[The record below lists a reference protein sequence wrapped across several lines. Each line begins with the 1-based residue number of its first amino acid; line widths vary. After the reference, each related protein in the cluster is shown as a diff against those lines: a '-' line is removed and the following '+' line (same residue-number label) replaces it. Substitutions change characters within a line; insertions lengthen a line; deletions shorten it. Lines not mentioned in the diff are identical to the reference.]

1 MYCLCSLDNH
11 NKKKFGFKPLYTIT
25 FFKHILTT
33 SNTVMQYSNIK
44 SIHICSGFKMHWVQ
58 SIPFSHICLAIQ
70 VNPSIIPNFGSV
82 QSLKILL
89 QNFQIHRSASILQ
102 RFQISCDPPQVNH
115 SPQLITV
122 QYQRKFLTHSNIKQ
136 GIQKNRALDCE
147 CTLLSCNFCKDYFAP
162 RVSVCV
168 FQHT

>member
-89 QNFQIHRSASILQ
+89 QNFQIHRALLFSRGFRSAVISIGKSQ
-102 RFQISCDPPQVNH
+102 PSTNH
-115 SPQLITV
+115 SSVLEKILDSQQHKARDT
-122 QYQRKFLTHSNIKQ
+122 KKQ
-136 GIQKNRALDCE
+136 G
-147 CTLLSCNFCKDYFAP
+147 S
-162 RVSVCV
+162 
-168 FQHT
+168 